1 MNKRVDFVSGG
12 YYILTDEEQQI
23 YEICGDTWLDEYCR
37 YISDTVSSLLIH
49 CFSINV
55 VL

>member
-37 YISDTVSSLLIH
+37 YIYQITTS
-49 CFSINV
+49 CMMNPP
-55 VL
+55 

>member
-23 YEICGDTWLDEYCR
+23 YEICGDTWLANIAVTYQITTSCMM
-37 YISDTVSSLLIH
+37 
-49 CFSINV
+49 NPP
-55 VL
+55 